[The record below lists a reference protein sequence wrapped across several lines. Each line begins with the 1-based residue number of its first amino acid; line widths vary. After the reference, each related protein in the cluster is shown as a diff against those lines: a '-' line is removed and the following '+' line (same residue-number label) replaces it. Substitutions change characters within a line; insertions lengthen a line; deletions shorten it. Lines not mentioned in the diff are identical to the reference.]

1 MKKIDIYEMIR
12 KLNQFCELS
21 IKMNHTSY
29 TGAELNEAL
38 RKLGFSTIIA
48 SAIAQK
54 CFPFEQ
60 IGKGRLYE
68 VPKTPIHKNVLQSL
82 YDRQNNYSKKCYN
95 NKNKKTPSTP
105 AVNKTEDAWKTLIEA
120 GVIKTKF
127 NLSRLKE
134 EYPAIYLKCLDY
146 EIVK

>member
-12 KLNQFCELS
+12 KLNQFCES
-21 IKMNHTSY
+21 SVKMGHTSY

-68 VPKTPIHKNVLQSL
+68 VPKTPIHKSILQSL
-82 YDRQNNYSKKCYN
+82 YDRQNSYSKKSY
-95 NKNKKTPSTP
+95 NKNKETTVTKS
-105 AVNKTEDAWKTLIEA
+105 VDKTEEAWKTLVEA
-120 GVIKTKF
+120 GVIKAKF
-127 NLSRLKE
+127 NLNKLKE
-134 EYPAIYLKCLDY
+134 KYPKIYLDCIDY
-146 EIVK
+146 ELAK